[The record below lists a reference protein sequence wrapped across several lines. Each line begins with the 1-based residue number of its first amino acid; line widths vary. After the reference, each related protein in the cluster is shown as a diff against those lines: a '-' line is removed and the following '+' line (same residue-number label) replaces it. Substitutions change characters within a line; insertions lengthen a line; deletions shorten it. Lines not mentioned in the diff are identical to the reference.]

1 LIQNTDKEEEMS
13 EQKLRVGVIGAGFWG
28 VVVLPPK
35 LRETGRAEVVA
46 VSRRNPERLALAQ
59 QQLNV
64 SEGYTD
70 WREMLEKSALDA
82 VLVCTP
88 HDAHVEP
95 TLAALEKGL
104 HVYLEKPMTIKS
116 ADAWRLVEAAERA
129 DRVLTIGY
137 NNRSNNVWRTV
148 KRLLDDGAIGPLR
161 QINATTGVDFR
172 PFWQQMPMPPAFQ
185 SGFGGDLVAPG
196 NWRTQPERMGGGMFS
211 DLGSHLQDLLLWLA
225 DGSPSQVTALAQ
237 RSGDIELSIIDVLAR
252 LDNGSSLSITFNGTV
267 SGGDEFRFYGQGRV
281 TCYGERGAVT
291 VDLAGTGMAPT
302 EIWMD
307 QEGNRAKVEPD
318 GESSH
323 PVVGFVATVL
333 DGAPNPCPAHEA
345 ARAVMLTEAAY
356 QSAQEGR
363 VVQISATH

>member
-1 LIQNTDKEEEMS
+1 MS
-13 EQKLRVGVIGAGFWG
+13 DCKLRVGVIGAGFMG
-28 VVVLPPK
+28 VMVLPPK

-46 VSRRNPERLALAQ
+46 VSRRDRDRLALAQ
-59 QQLNV
+59 EQLNV

-95 TLAALEKGL
+95 TLAALEQGL

-116 ADAWRLVEAAERA
+116 ADAWQLVEAAERA

-137 NNRSNNVWRTV
+137 NNRGNHVWQSV
-148 KRLLDDGAIGPLR
+148 KRLLDEGAIGPLR
-161 QINATTGVDFR
+161 QISATMCGDFR
-172 PFWQQMPMPPAFQ
+172 AFWQQMTMPPAFQ
-185 SGFGGDLVAPG
+185 SGFGGDIVAPG

-211 DLGSHLQDLLLWLA
+211 DSGSHFQDLLLWLA

-237 RSGDIELSIIDVLAR
+237 RSGDIELSIVDVLAR
-252 LDNGSSLSITFNGTV
+252 LDNGSSLSITFNATV
-267 SGGDEFRFYGQGRV
+267 SGGDELTLYGQGRV
-281 TCYGERGAVT
+281 TCYGERGAIT
-291 VDLAGTGMAPT
+291 VDLAGLGMAAT
-302 EIWMD
+302 EIWLD
-307 QEGNRAKVEPD
+307 QDGKRTKVEPE
-318 GESSH
+318 GESFH
-323 PVVGFVATVL
+323 PVAGFVATVL

-345 ARAVMLTEAAY
+345 ARVVMLTEAAY

>member
-1 LIQNTDKEEEMS
+1 MS
-13 EQKLRVGVIGAGFWG
+13 KQKLRVGVIGAGFMG
-28 VVVLPPK
+28 VVALPPK
-35 LRETGRAEVVA
+35 LQETGRAEVVA

-116 ADAWRLVEAAERA
+116 ADAWQLVEAAERA

-137 NNRSNNVWRTV
+137 NNRGNHVWQSV

-161 QINATTGVDFR
+161 QINATMCADFR
-172 PFWQQMPMPPAFQ
+172 AFWQQMPMPPAFQ

-211 DLGSHLQDLLLWLA
+211 DSGSHLQDLLLWLA
-225 DGSPSQVTALAQ
+225 ESSPSQVTALAQ
-237 RSGDIELSIIDVLAR
+237 RSGDIELSIIDLLAR
-252 LDNGSSLSITFNGTV
+252 LDNGSSLSITFNATV
-267 SGGDEFRFYGQGRV
+267 SGGDELSFYGQGRV
-281 TCYGERGAVT
+281 TCYGERGAIT
-291 VDLAGTGMAPT
+291 ADWTGIGMGAK
-302 EIWMD
+302 EIWVD
-307 QEGNRAKVEPD
+307 QDGKRTKVEPD
-318 GESSH
+318 GESFH
-323 PVVGFVATVL
+323 PVAGFVATVL

-356 QSAQEGR
+356 RSAETGQMIQVEGM
-363 VVQISATH
+363 